1 MSYRCNGGQII
12 RQDNERGSH
21 NKSKTF
27 DLNKSGE
34 IMRACYHRDAVFK
47 VPRHLMIRVSQSVS
61 LSFQHRSC
69 SSTLRRLAPI
79 LEAWLPSCAHIVSFL
94 ILFSSYQHAGA
105 TLPFQ
110 MDGAKPFCFQPSKQK
125 AASDFDDGC
134 NMSKINGTIAPFHP
148 I

>member
-12 RQDNERGSH
+12 RQDNKRGSH

-69 SSTLRRLAPI
+69 SSTSQPAPPPRQQCLRRLAPI

-105 TLPFQ
+105 SLPF
-110 MDGAKPFCFQPSKQK
+110 
-125 AASDFDDGC
+125 SDRWC
-134 NMSKINGTIAPFHP
+134 KIISFSTL
-148 I
+148 

>member
-61 LSFQHRSC
+61 V
-69 SSTLRRLAPI
+69 SSIGLVHLPTCAGCLAPI

-110 MDGAKPFCFQPSKQK
+110 MDGAKSFRFQPCKHAKSGIR
-125 AASDFDDGC
+125 F
-134 NMSKINGTIAPFHP
+134 
-148 I
+148 